1 MKVIGMISGT
11 SFDAI
16 EAVAVDFSLED
27 RLIEATLIGH
37 VSVPYSDELRDR
49 VAQVL
54 PPHMTTIEEVC
65 QLDTLIGQNFA
76 DVAALLAD
84 QYCDGVIDVVCSHGQ
99 TVYHWVHDGHALGTL
114 QIGQGAWIAERTG
127 ATVVSDVRSRDVA
140 AGGHGAPL
148 VSLLDV
154 LLLGKNPSNVRG
166 ALNLGGISNITVVGP
181 SREPIAFDIG
191 PANALMDA
199 AVTWLSGGDEH
210 YDHNGERGARG
221 VVDELLLAR
230 LLADPYYAAPAPK
243 STGKEHFHREYLLDQ
258 LSSRDIGADD
268 LVATLAELTARTVAN
283 AVREY
288 GVTELFVSGGG
299 TRNPHLMRR
308 IDDYLA
314 GVAVSLVDELGVPEA
329 AKEAALFALI
339 GFLTV
344 HGIAGSVASCTG
356 ARRASILGAITPGRQ
371 PTVGLA
377 EHEAPTRLT
386 FRTPSPNEAKSV

>member
-16 EAVAVDFSLED
+16 EAVVVDFSLAD
-27 RLIEATLIGH
+27 QAIEATLLGH

-54 PPHMTTIEEVC
+54 PPHATTIEEVC
-65 QLDTLIGQNFA
+65 QLDTLIGQSFA
-76 DVAALLAD
+76 DVAVSVAD
-84 QYCDGVIDVVCSHGQ
+84 QYCDGIVDVVCSHGQ

-154 LLLGKNPSNVRG
+154 LLLGQNPPNVRG
-166 ALNLGGISNITVVGP
+166 ALNLGGISNITVVGL

-199 AVTWLSGGDEH
+199 AVTWLSDGSEH
-210 YDHNGERGARG
+210 YDHDGERAARG
-221 VVDELLLAR
+221 VVDETFLAR

-243 STGKEHFHREYLLDQ
+243 STGKEHFHREYLLEQ
-258 LSSRDIGADD
+258 MSSLDIGRDD
-268 LVATLAELTARTVAN
+268 LVATLADLTARTVAI

-299 TRNPHLMRR
+299 TRNPHLMGL
-308 IDDYLA
+308 IDGYLS
-314 GVAVSLVDELGVPEA
+314 GVSVSLVDELGVPEA

-356 ARRASILGAITPGRQ
+356 ARRASILGTITPGRQ
-371 PTVGLA
+371 PTVDLA
-377 EHEAPTRLT
+377 ERDAPTHLT
-386 FRTPSPNEAKSV
+386 FRTSSPTEVESV